1 MKSWVVA
8 MSAMEDLISGK
19 PQRIQSGA
27 LLLALSAWHL
37 YPDMSVQ
44 SSVPRF
50 VEQHDHL
57 VSPRGI
63 ITIGLQNKPNHADQ
77 GVYWSLPL
85 AHLRYYGRPVTTTR
99 HAGIDQTQVSFDQF
113 LCLAFGSLL
122 STWYL
127 CSRPCRRYHHGCVR
141 LAELPICSWPPR
153 TWNAISFPGS
163 SLMVAGDVEASWV
176 PLSIILCLFL
186 V

>member
-27 LLLALSAWHL
+27 LLRALSAWHL

-50 VEQHDHL
+50 VAQHDHL

-77 GVYWSLPL
+77 GVHCSLPL

-99 HAGIDQTQVSFDQF
+99 HAGIDQTQVSFDEF

-122 STWYL
+122 STWSISDSEVEIAAKVVSL
-127 CSRPCRRYHHGCVR
+127 
-141 LAELPICSWPPR
+141 LASLPSVPPWLR
-153 TWNAISFPGS
+153 TLGRAADMF
-163 SLMVAGDVEASWV
+163 LASKDT
-176 PLSIILCLFL
+176 
-186 V
+186 